1 MIFQEMTKSTKP
13 KCLVSLVIL
22 LAFMVV
28 FEGYSQGKDWNI
40 TEFELAGKMVA
51 GENAGGDPVYLL
63 NVQFTLHPFQEEQD
77 LVVSAKSEE
86 TEKDHWYE
94 AFKLK
99 KEGEEYFLVS
109 GQRKVPVSEGKVS
122 IPLAFNPGSAHSV
135 QSVSLYRT
143 NKHGVFTDG
152 YIRSLN

>member
-1 MIFQEMTKSTKP
+1 MIKSTKP
-13 KCLVSLVIL
+13 KCLVLLVIL
-22 LAFMVV
+22 LAFLVV
-28 FEGYSQGKDWNI
+28 FDGYSQGEDWNI
-40 TEFELAGKMVA
+40 TEFELAGKVVA
-51 GENAGGDPVYLL
+51 HEDPGNEPVYLL

-77 LVVSAKSEE
+77 LVVSAKGEE
-86 TEKDHWYE
+86 TEEDRWRE

-109 GQRKVPVSEGKVS
+109 GQRKVLVSNGKVS
-122 IPLAFNPGSAHSV
+122 IPLAFNPGAAGSL

-152 YIRSLN
+152 YIRSLH